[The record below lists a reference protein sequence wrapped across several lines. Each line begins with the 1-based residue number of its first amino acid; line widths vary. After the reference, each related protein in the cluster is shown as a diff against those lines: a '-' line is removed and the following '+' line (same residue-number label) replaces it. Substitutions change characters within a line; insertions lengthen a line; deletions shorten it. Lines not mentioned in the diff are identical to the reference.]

1 MHHSTWQELFSVVRF
16 RHAVMMIIGT
26 RRQARIHEL
35 IDHSSPFRAYDNR

>member
-1 MHHSTWQELFSVVRF
+1 MHHSAWQELFSVVRF

-26 RRQARIHEL
+26 RQARIHEL